1 MPQRAHVWFT
11 GRVQGVNFR
20 FYTRE
25 EAQRLGLTGWVR
37 NLRDGRV
44 EAVFEGEAAAL
55 EAMLAW
61 CGRGPAAA
69 RVDELEVI
77 RESAG
82 GEFSGFNVRW

>member
-1 MPQRAHVWFT
+1 MPERAHVWIT

-37 NLRDGRV
+37 NLDDGRV
-44 EAVFEGEAAAL
+44 EAVFQGEAGAV

-61 CGRGPAAA
+61 CRQGPSAA
-69 RVDELEVI
+69 RVDDLQVTREV
-77 RESAG
+77 AT
-82 GEFSGFNVRW
+82 GEFQGFGVRW